1 MKLSNLYLQV
11 VVVTLNYR
19 LGLLGFLR
27 TGLQVIMSVVMMMV
41 MMVVMVVVVM
51 MVVVMI
57 VLVMMLVIMMI
68 EINNNACSV

>member
-27 TGLQVIMSVVMMMV
+27 TGLQVIMSVVM
-41 MMVVMVVVVM
+41 
-51 MVVVMI
+51 I

-68 EINNNACSV
+68 EINNNACSL